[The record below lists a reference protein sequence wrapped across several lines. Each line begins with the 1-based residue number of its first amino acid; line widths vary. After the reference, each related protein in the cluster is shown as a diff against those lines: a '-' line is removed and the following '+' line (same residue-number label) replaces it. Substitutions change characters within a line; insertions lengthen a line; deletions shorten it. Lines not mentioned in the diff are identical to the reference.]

1 MTQPNQKITA
11 LYCRLSSEDDSH
23 GGDSNSIHHQK
34 EFLKKYA
41 NDNDFENQ
49 KFFVDD
55 SYSGVSFQRPA
66 FQEMLRDAENGN
78 VAVIITKDLSR
89 LGRNYILTG
98 QYTEMYFPSKNVRY
112 IALNDGVDSQ
122 KGENEIAAF
131 KNILNEMVA
140 RDTSRK
146 IKSAF
151 RARHLNGEY
160 ISCSLPLGYKRD
172 NGKKGTI
179 IPDEETRWVIGKIFN
194 LAAHGLGYYRIANRL
209 REEKIPTPSVWAYQ
223 KYGHYAGRFEN
234 KPEEQRYNWTVTTV
248 TQVLQN
254 ETYRGHLVH
263 YKQGA
268 VSFKNRKHQRK
279 PQDEWLRVENTHLPI
294 IPQELWDAAHT
305 HINSRKR
312 TMKTGTVSIFGGL
325 VKCGKCG
332 WGLSAAN
339 KNDRCYYRCAQY
351 ANVGCHACSSH
362 YIGYNLL
369 YGAVLG
375 RLQYWLEEVHGN
387 APEILNRLLHSGN
400 RQRELKMKYM
410 EKELQKAQRRLKEVD
425 NLFAKMYE
433 DLVAERLDE
442 DNYTMLS
449 AKYRGEQQ
457 QLKEK
462 TASLSEKLVKA
473 NETRQGAEQWLA
485 LIEKYEAIDELT
497 APLLNELIDKIVI
510 HQAYKDENGNT
521 MRNIDIHY
529 RFVGKID

>member
-1 MTQPNQKITA
+1 MKQHIYNAA
-11 LYCRLSSEDDSH
+11 LYCRLSRDDDVH
-23 GGDSNSIHHQK
+23 GESSSIYAQRQM
-34 EFLKKYA
+34 LRQYA
-41 NDNDFENQ
+41 NEQGFHVVDEY
-49 KFFVDD
+49 VDD
-55 SYSGVSFQRPA
+55 GWSGTNFERPSFERMI
-66 FQEMLRDAENGN
+66 EDIELGKINC
-78 VAVIITKDLSR
+78 VITKDLSR

-98 QYTEMYFPSKNVRY
+98 QYTEIYFPNKNVRY
-112 IALNDGVDSQ
+112 IALNDGVDST

-131 KNILNEMVA
+131 KNILNEMAA

-179 IPDEETRWVIGKIFN
+179 IPDEETRWVIEKIFD
-194 LAAHGLGYYRIANRL
+194 LAAHGLGHYRIANRL
-209 REEKIPTPSVWAYQ
+209 RDEKIPTPSAWAYQ
-223 KYGHYAGRFEN
+223 KYGHYAERFEN
-234 KPEEQRYNWTVTTV
+234 QPEEQRYRWTVTTV

-254 ETYRGHLVH
+254 ETYLGHLVH

-268 VSFKNRKHQRK
+268 VSFKNRKRQRK

-294 IPQELWDAAHT
+294 ISQELWDTAHT

-312 TMKTGTVSIFGGL
+312 ATKAGTVSIFGGL

-332 WGLSAAN
+332 WGLSSAN
-339 KNDRCYYRCAQY
+339 KDDRRYYRCTQY
-351 ANVGCHACSSH
+351 ANIGRHACSSH
-362 YIGYNLL
+362 YISYNLL
-369 YGAVLG
+369 YGVVLG
-375 RLQYWLEEVHGN
+375 RLQLWLDKVHDN
-387 APEILNRLLHSGN
+387 APEILDRLLRSGN
-400 RQRELKMKYM
+400 RQRELEMKYM
-410 EKELQKAQRRLKEVD
+410 ERELQKAQRRLKEVD

-433 DLVAERLDE
+433 DRAAERLDE

-457 QLKEK
+457 QLKAK
-462 TASLSEKLVKA
+462 TASISEKLVNAK
-473 NETRQGAEQWLA
+473 ETRQGAEQWLA

-497 APLLNELIDKIVI
+497 APLLNELIDKIAV
-510 HQAYKDENGNT
+510 HQAYKDEDGNT
-521 MRNIDIHY
+521 VRDVDIYY